1 MNENGHSA
9 LIKAAIRGHIWIV
22 DALCQAGANIDH
34 IDNQGM
40 NALHFAC
47 LNGRNSVVNTLI
59 EQGINI
65 HANNHFISNKNV
77 LA

>member
-47 LNGRNSVVNTLI
+47 LNGRNLQTL
-59 EQGINI
+59 
-65 HANNHFISNKNV
+65 SLNKALIFMPQSLYNS
-77 LA
+77 AQFS